1 MSRRTEAITAR
12 VYASKRRL
20 LMGGMLRE
28 VSWGIPDPPRD
39 PPDVRGRR
47 TFTYTPLDA
56 LIEERPAL
64 ERSTLST
71 ARADDTVLTILD
83 PVAITD
89 EHLFKWGDPPDV
101 YQVKK
106 VDGVIQDEETGT
118 RFFSTV
124 TVIR

>member
-1 MSRRTEAITAR
+1 MSSRADAITAR
-12 VYASKRRL
+12 VAATKTRL

-47 TFTYTPLDA
+47 TFTYSMLDS
-56 LIEERPAL
+56 LIQERPSL
-64 ERSTLST
+64 DRDRLST
-71 ARADDTVLTILD
+71 DRADATVLTILE

-89 EHLFKWGDPPDV
+89 EHLFKWGDPPHT
-101 YQVKK
+101 YSVKK
-106 VDGVIQDEETGT
+106 IDGVIEDEETGT
-118 RFFSTV
+118 RFFSEV

>member
-1 MSRRTEAITAR
+1 MSSRADAITAR
-12 VYASKRRL
+12 VAATKTRL

-28 VSWGIPDPPRD
+28 VSWGIPAPPRD

-47 TFTYTPLDA
+47 TFTYSMLDA
-56 LIEERPAL
+56 LIQERPSL
-64 ERSTLST
+64 DRDRLST
-71 ARADDTVLTILD
+71 DRADDTVLTILD

-89 EHLFKWGDPPDV
+89 EHLFRWGDPPDI

-106 VDGVIQDEETGT
+106 VDGLVQDETTGT

-124 TVIR
+124 TVLR